1 MLPPGSTHVKIAT
14 IGRIGPHCT
23 KADFAGFTLTQFR
36 HRYIPIDQIAALAGW
51 NLASLVDQS
60 SACPFFGAWFFIRPP
75 GIVFRFIGPRGEIMA
90 QMEAATALE
99 TNRDSEYQDRPIR
112 CVDCNE
118 NFIWTAGEQVFFHD
132 KGLKNEPKRCK
143 PCKQAKNERLAAIA
157 AAQSSGVRQ
166 RIEVSVQCAQCGQ
179 QTTVPFYPSQGRPV
193 YCRSCFLAG
202 RAANG
207 DVAPV

>member
-1 MLPPGSTHVKIAT
+1 V
-14 IGRIGPHCT
+14 
-23 KADFAGFTLTQFR
+23 
-36 HRYIPIDQIAALAGW
+36 ALAGF
-51 NLASLVDQS
+51 LLITSLVTAEERTYTTEFRS
-60 SACPFFGAWFFIRPP
+60 PAGMMFFEAN
-75 GIVFRFIGPRGEIMA
+75 GPRELTMA
-90 QMEAATALE
+90 QTEAIQALE
-99 TNRDSEYQDRPIR
+99 INHESEYQDRPIR

-202 RAANG
+202 RNPNSEAAQM
-207 DVAPV
+207 